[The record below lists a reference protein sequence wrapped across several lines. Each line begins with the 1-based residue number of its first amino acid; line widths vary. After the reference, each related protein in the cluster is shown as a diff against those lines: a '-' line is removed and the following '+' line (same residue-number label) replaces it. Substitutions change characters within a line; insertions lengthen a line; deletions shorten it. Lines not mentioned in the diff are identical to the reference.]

1 MFFHGIRATALG
13 LLSALTL
20 SAGSVSVNP
29 DTPSV
34 GGSLSAVGEKLP
46 PGAQPGDGPRMLS
59 LTRKGSRLCGNAP
72 RGQGAPFC
80 ILNGSSLLW
89 SGSEG
94 ESFSVPVETGDRLYL
109 LSLGATN
116 KNWQALRWEGAPPP
130 DDADK
135 TADVPGKTVLHLTP
149 PPGEEDTG
157 PSLRQLIDQARQ
169 LKGEVVIDIP
179 PGVYHFYPEGAVP
192 VSLYTSN
199 HDQQDIHPVGIPL
212 VNLNG
217 VHLEGNGA
225 RFVFHGRI
233 MPFLIMDSA
242 DVTCSNLSIAYSTP
256 FYSEGRII
264 DISNGQT
271 TLQFDPLFSWKVKEG
286 KFFNTGDG
294 WEEETKCALAFQ
306 QDGAMVPTGK
316 KGDIPWT
323 APAEQLPDRKVR
335 FRVDAA
341 REYGLSEGQIL
352 VLRNYARPHP
362 AMVLY
367 RALRTHLE
375 NVVFHDSQ
383 GMGLLAQRSEDISIS
398 GGGCIRNQNR
408 AHTTAADATH
418 FSNCRGEIRVEGA
431 LYEGMMDDAINVHA
445 TCLAI
450 REVLSPV
457 EIVAEYRHPQAVGL
471 EVLLP
476 GEHLQFIHSRTLENI
491 GDGIRALRVR
501 RLNERRLVILL
512 EKPLPEGIG
521 AGDAFENADWHPSV
535 LFRGNTVRHNRAR
548 CALFTTPRPVRV
560 ENNRFLRCSGSAILL
575 AGDAGGWYESGRC
588 RDVVIR
594 NNIFDH
600 NLTCRYQ
607 FTEGIISIYPEIK
620 APGQQKTRYHE
631 NIRIEDNIFLTHRV
645 PLLFAL
651 SARNLTFRNNS
662 VFYDDQYPPLHDGH
676 PFLLFFCE
684 DTHLELSSAPTREAS
699 SPPHQDVPKHRMTN
713 RRQGR
718 E

>member
-1 MFFHGIRATALG
+1 
-13 LLSALTL
+13 
-20 SAGSVSVNP
+20 
-29 DTPSV
+29 
-34 GGSLSAVGEKLP
+34 
-46 PGAQPGDGPRMLS
+46 
-59 LTRKGSRLCGNAP
+59 
-72 RGQGAPFC
+72 
-80 ILNGSSLLW
+80 
-89 SGSEG
+89 
-94 ESFSVPVETGDRLYL
+94 VPVETGEHLYL

-116 KNWQALRWEGAPPP
+116 KDWKALRWEGGTPPP
-130 DDADK
+130 ADADEPS
-135 TADVPGKTVLHLTP
+135 TTTGKTVLFFTP
-149 PPGEEDTG
+149 PPGEEDAG
-157 PSLRQLIDQARQ
+157 PPLRQLIDQARQ
-169 LKGEVVIDIP
+169 LEGKVVIDIP

-225 RFVFHGRI
+225 RFVFHGRM

-242 DVTCSNLSIAYSTP
+242 DVTCSRLAIAYSTP

-264 DISNGQT
+264 DISGGRT
-271 TLQFDPLFSWKVKEG
+271 TLQFDPNFSWKVKEK
-286 KFFNTGDG
+286 KFFNTGEG
-294 WEEETKCALAFQ
+294 WEDEAKCALAFQ

-316 KGDIPWT
+316 QGDIPWT

-335 FRVDAA
+335 FNVDAA
-341 REYGLSEGQIL
+341 QKYGLSEGQIL
-352 VLRNYARPHP
+352 VLRSYARPHP
-362 AMVLY
+362 AMMLY

-375 NVVFHDSQ
+375 DVVFHDSQ

-398 GGGCIRNQNR
+398 GGGCIRDKGR
-408 AHTTAADATH
+408 VHTTAADATH
-418 FSNCRGEIRVEGA
+418 FSNCRGKIRVEGT

-450 REVLSPV
+450 REVLSPT

-476 GEHLQFIHSRTLENI
+476 GEHLQFIHSGTLENT
-491 GDGIRALRVR
+491 DVSIRALRVR
-501 RLNERRLVILL
+501 QLNERRLAIRL
-512 EKPLPEGIG
+512 ERPLPEGIG
-521 AGDAFENADWHPSV
+521 AGDAFENADWYPSV

-548 CALFTTPRPVRV
+548 CALFTTPLSVRV
-560 ENNRFLRCSGSAILL
+560 EDNRFLRCSGSAILL

-594 NNIFDH
+594 NNVFDH

-607 FTEGIISIYPEIK
+607 FTEGIISICPEVES
-620 APGQQKTRYHE
+620 PDRQKTRYHE

-645 PLLFAL
+645 PLLFAR
-651 SARNLTFRNNS
+651 SARNIIFRNNT
-662 VFYDDQYPPLHDGH
+662 VFYDNKYPSLHGGH
-676 PFLLFFCE
+676 PFILTFCE
-684 DTHLELSSAPTREAS
+684 DTHLELSSAPTGDAS
-699 SPPHQDVPKHRMTN
+699 PRPHQNATEHRMTN
-713 RRQGR
+713 HQQRG